1 MTFAVVA
8 AIMVLSGLFC
18 ANLIDALRASDA
30 ETAQTKRGAACAS
43 FVGLMFLLCLFIASV

>member
-1 MTFAVVA
+1 MAFAVVA
-8 AIMVLSGLFC
+8 AILVLSGLFC